1 MKTYLYFT
9 LLVPFNGHTQIGFEI
24 EEGSHLLTNIEYMLQ
39 KYYYVLIE
47 GGIDGVVK
55 QDVKAEGYIIV
66 TWQQFASFVD
76 RQV

>member
-9 LLVPFNGHTQIGFEI
+9 LLVTFNGHTQIGFEI
-24 EEGSHLLTNIEYMLQ
+24 KDERHLARIEYMLQ

-66 TWQQFASFVD
+66 TWQQFTSFVD